1 MKKIRK
7 RKLSSAIS
15 RLFQPVDRKLITVN
29 DKLAFSVLGD
39 PGMTSPQVRVEVEAW
54 DFCNRVGNFSSGSPS
69 PRWADCADLQCSEG
83 KKKLSN
89 PLAGLSTCNVS
100 NQVTEADN
108 ELQTG
113 DPFPMTSSA
122 GSSSFTNFANA
133 DLYAVEKEKYLGSLC
148 AVTDSENL
156 LPWYFWTI
164 MLKNGNFDENLG
176 LCESFATAKP
186 AMKSNFFTTTRRT
199 RSSEAAQES
208 SLSSSLSGGFPCF
221 GKGCMNP
228 PLVYHNWSSS
238 DTLVNPQS
246 SSSSLTGSFYG
257 TYDLADAQQIDSDN
271 LATNVSYFSVT
282 WEKNATSGS
291 WIFHHLLKTS
301 PNYPWLMLY
310 LRADTTSGESGGY
323 PWDTRGM
330 IQQVPVTP
338 NFIVV
343 ITLNVIQGGGA
354 ESQFYL
360 IDIGGCWKN
369 NGLPCDGDVTTDVT
383 RYSEMIINPQTA
395 SWCSPKS
402 LSLCPPYH
410 VSAADGTKIYRE
422 NTSDFPYSA
431 YHIYCSPPNA
441 AYAETPN
448 LMCDP
453 YSNPQA
459 QEIVQLLPHPE
470 WAVHGYPAKKGD
482 GWVGDSRTWTLDV
495 GALSNRLYFYQDP
508 GTEPALRLWPSI
520 DVGTEIF
527 NDPNFQAAEWTV
539 SDFDI
544 LIPY

>member
-1 MKKIRK
+1 MKGVKCGYIQG
-7 RKLSSAIS
+7 LTP
-15 RLFQPVDRKLITVN
+15 F
-29 DKLAFSVLGD
+29 
-39 PGMTSPQVRVEVEAW
+39 
-54 DFCNRVGNFSSGSPS
+54 FSSSS
-69 PRWADCADLQCSEG
+69 LNSVWFAFALNSAV
-83 KKKLSN
+83 
-89 PLAGLSTCNVS
+89 AGLSTCNVS

-238 DTLVNPQS
+238 DTLINPQS

-257 TYDLADAQQIDSDN
+257 TYDLADAQQIDSNN

-291 WIFHHLLKTS
+291 WIFHHLLKAS

-330 IQQVPVTP
+330 IQQV
-338 NFIVV
+338 
-343 ITLNVIQGGGA
+343 
-354 ESQFYL
+354 
-360 IDIGGCWKN
+360 
-369 NGLPCDGDVTTDVT
+369 
-383 RYSEMIINPQTA
+383 
-395 SWCSPKS
+395 
-402 LSLCPPYH
+402 
-410 VSAADGTKIYRE
+410 
-422 NTSDFPYSA
+422 
-431 YHIYCSPPNA
+431 
-441 AYAETPN
+441 
-448 LMCDP
+448 
-453 YSNPQA
+453 
-459 QEIVQLLPHPE
+459 QEIVSHGPCFLISFPTCTYSRARLSSSDKVSIVHELWRLQSFFRRVELL
-470 WAVHGYPAKKGD
+470 ADK
-482 GWVGDSRTWTLDV
+482 SRENFCFSF
-495 GALSNRLYFYQDP
+495 ANKFLSVKH
-508 GTEPALRLWPSI
+508 I
-520 DVGTEIF
+520 M
-527 NDPNFQAAEWTV
+527 
-539 SDFDI
+539 
-544 LIPY
+544 

>member
-1 MKKIRK
+1 
-7 RKLSSAIS
+7 
-15 RLFQPVDRKLITVN
+15 
-29 DKLAFSVLGD
+29 
-39 PGMTSPQVRVEVEAW
+39 
-54 DFCNRVGNFSSGSPS
+54 
-69 PRWADCADLQCSEG
+69 
-83 KKKLSN
+83 
-89 PLAGLSTCNVS
+89 VS

-122 GSSSFTNFANA
+122 GSSFTNLSNA
-133 DLYAVEKEKYLGSLC
+133 DLYAVEKERYLGSLC

-395 SWCSPKS
+395 SWCR
-402 LSLCPPYH
+402 L
-410 VSAADGTKIYRE
+410 
-422 NTSDFPYSA
+422 
-431 YHIYCSPPNA
+431 
-441 AYAETPN
+441 
-448 LMCDP
+448 
-453 YSNPQA
+453 
-459 QEIVQLLPHPE
+459 QL
-470 WAVHGYPAKKGD
+470 
-482 GWVGDSRTWTLDV
+482 
-495 GALSNRLYFYQDP
+495 F
-508 GTEPALRLWPSI
+508 
-520 DVGTEIF
+520 F
-527 NDPNFQAAEWTV
+527 F
-539 SDFDI
+539 FDI
-544 LIPY
+544 